1 MTHMLIKDAALIVVG
16 GGSGS
21 RYGADNKLLVMLG
34 EMPLFLHSLAAFGP
48 QFAPGCRIMVA
59 PEAELDLFRDTA
71 ERLLGDLP
79 FTFVPGGATRT
90 ESVRAGLAALPA
102 GVEYVAI
109 HDAARPFAT
118 AGLLGA
124 VMAAARECGGA
135 IPGRAVTDTLKK
147 TDAGM
152 TIVDTVDR
160 NLLYAVETPQCF
172 HLATLLAAYRTP
184 GNWTDDAAVLES
196 AGCRVKVVAHTAENP
211 KLTVASQLP
220 WFQFLYAEGK

>member
-1 MTHMLIKDAALIVVG
+1 MNHKLIEDAALIVVG

-21 RYGADNKLLVMLG
+21 RYGAGNKLLVMLG
-34 EMPLFLHSLAAFGP
+34 AMPLFLHSLAALGP
-48 QFAPGCRIMVA
+48 QFAPGRRIMVV

-71 ERLLGDLP
+71 NRLLGDLP
-79 FTFVPGGATRT
+79 FIFVPGGATRT

-118 AGLLGA
+118 AELLAA
-124 VMAAARECGGA
+124 VMAAARVCGGA

-152 TIVDTVDR
+152 AIVDTVDR
-160 NLLYAVETPQCF
+160 SSLYAVETPQCF
-172 HLATLLAAYRTP
+172 HLATLLAAYRVP
-184 GNWTDDAAVLES
+184 GNWTDDAAVLEN
-196 AGCRVKVVAHTAENP
+196 AGCRVNVVAHTAENP
-211 KLTVASQLP
+211 KLTVTSQLP
-220 WFQFLYAEGK
+220 YFQFLLAEGR

>member
-1 MTHMLIKDAALIVVG
+1 MNHKLIGDAALIVVG

-21 RYGADNKLLVMLG
+21 RYGAGNKLLVMLG
-34 EMPLFLHSLAAFGP
+34 GMPLFLHSLAALGP
-48 QFAPGCRIMVA
+48 QFASGRRIMVV
-59 PEAELDLFRDTA
+59 PEAELDFFRDTA
-71 ERLLGDLP
+71 NRLLGDLP

-118 AGLLGA
+118 AELLAA

-147 TDAGM
+147 TGAGM
-152 TIVDTVDR
+152 AIVDTVDR
-160 NLLYAVETPQCF
+160 NSLYAVETPQCF

-184 GNWTDDAAVLES
+184 GNWTDDAAVLEN
-196 AGCRVKVVAHTAENP
+196 AGCRVKVVAHQSENP

-220 WFQFLYAEGK
+220 YFQFLYGEGK